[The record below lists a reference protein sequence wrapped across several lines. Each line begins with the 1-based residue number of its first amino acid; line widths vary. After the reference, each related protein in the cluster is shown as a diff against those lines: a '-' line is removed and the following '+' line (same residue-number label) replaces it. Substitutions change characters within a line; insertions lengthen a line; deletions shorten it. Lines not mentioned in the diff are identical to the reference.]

1 VVVTHHLAVAVDLCK
16 RAILLRE
23 GRKVEDLPM
32 EELLR
37 NRTLLVQ
44 FGFDPDFAQ
53 WLSGR
58 SKTSE
63 RIGS

>member
-1 VVVTHHLAVAVDLCK
+1 VAVDLCK

-53 WLSGR
+53 WMCERRKESGR
-58 SKTSE
+58 
-63 RIGS
+63 IGP